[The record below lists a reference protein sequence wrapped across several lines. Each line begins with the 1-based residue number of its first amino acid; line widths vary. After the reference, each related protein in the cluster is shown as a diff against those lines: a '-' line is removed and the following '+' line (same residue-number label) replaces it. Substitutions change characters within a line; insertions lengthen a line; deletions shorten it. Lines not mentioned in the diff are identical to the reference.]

1 MATAEKAPPTRA
13 GQPLLPPEERF
24 WKRYSPHFELPLA
37 SATSLFLHGMIIGIL
52 AVGGLAYLFSGGVDA
67 VRPPQMEIALV
78 PEGAGFGP
86 PGGAPAGE
94 EGSPGEIRKT
104 EFLPG
109 PPGGSKGPK
118 GPDGPLDDT
127 IELPSLQGL
136 TVDIPAKDTTAD
148 PTEALLN
155 QINKDATVRNQAAKT
170 SSGPK
175 SSGTGNPKGQG
186 GNKASGGSGTGKG
199 GTGPGAGGGVG
210 RKATDAE
217 IKAWR
222 WRFDVTGNPKLHAE
236 KLDKAGVMV
245 AIPDPKAGN
254 MDERTAPLLLIS
266 DLKRR
271 PVKLQPGGFDQ
282 GADAVKWYNR
292 EPNSVQGLAKELQL
306 PFLPRYVVLLL
317 PKDREAKMAAEELR
331 FAKQMGNDIANVQET
346 WFDFQLQGGVYE
358 PKALRQ
364 K

>member
-1 MATAEKAPPTRA
+1 M
-13 GQPLLPPEERF
+13 
-24 WKRYSPHFELPLA
+24 
-37 SATSLFLHGMIIGIL
+37 
-52 AVGGLAYLFSGGVDA
+52 
-67 VRPPQMEIALV
+67 
-78 PEGAGFGP
+78 
-86 PGGAPAGE
+86 
-94 EGSPGEIRKT
+94 
-104 EFLPG
+104 
-109 PPGGSKGPK
+109 
-118 GPDGPLDDT
+118 
-127 IELPSLQGL
+127 
-136 TVDIPAKDTTAD
+136 
-148 PTEALLN
+148 
-155 QINKDATVRNQAAKT
+155 
-170 SSGPK
+170 
-175 SSGTGNPKGQG
+175 
-186 GNKASGGSGTGKG
+186 
-199 GTGPGAGGGVG
+199 
-210 RKATDAE
+210 
-217 IKAWR
+217 
-222 WRFDVTGNPKLHAE
+222 TGNPKLHAE